1 MKDLRIENIPPKD
14 VKPFR
19 HRCVAANMTMRE
31 ALLYCIEQIGAGKI
45 VLPERKTGKEE
56 T

>member
-19 HRCVAANMTMRE
+19 HRCVAADMTMRE
-31 ALLYCIEQIGAGKI
+31 ALIWCIAQIGKGAI
-45 VLPERKTGKEE
+45 RLPEKEE
-56 T
+56 